1 MKKLSKRDKAAL
13 LGVDNSTLYNWRKH
27 KPNLYRI
34 VMLGFEFD
42 ALLEQMRQN
51 ADELERID
59 EKIRQEIQAFGGKM
73 AGVLTRL
80 DTAIIELRISG
91 LTQEQTSVVLSDV
104 FFRYANE
111 YERAQN
117 AINTACDTYYKEFAP
132 QMSQKGRTQRLPKIC
147 PQHNPRQSR
156 ASLYEQHKQGQA
168 ED

>member
-59 EKIRQEIQAFGGKM
+59 EKNQTRNSSLWRQNF
-73 AGVLTRL
+73 
-80 DTAIIELRISG
+80 
-91 LTQEQTSVVLSDV
+91 
-104 FFRYANE
+104 
-111 YERAQN
+111 
-117 AINTACDTYYKEFAP
+117 
-132 QMSQKGRTQRLPKIC
+132 GRTKGLALM
-147 PQHNPRQSR
+147 N
-156 ASLYEQHKQGQA
+156 GV
-168 ED
+168 